1 MIESFVVAFG
11 LVFLAELGDKSQLL
25 ALALATRYP
34 ALVVLAAIGIAALVM
49 EGAAVLLG
57 AAFALAL
64 PSDAIEIAAGLA
76 FFAFALWSL
85 REAAEE
91 EHAAESERLPRA
103 RGWTVLALAGAFIV
117 AELGD
122 KTQLVTL
129 TLAATREPIGTW
141 LGASAG
147 MFAVSVLAVAVGAAL
162 GSRLPRRAITLVS
175 AAAFALFGVLLI
187 AGGLGLL

>member
-1 MIESFVVAFG
+1 MIESFLVAFG
-11 LVFLAELGDKSQLL
+11 LIFLAEVGDKSQLL

-76 FFAFALWSL
+76 FFAFALWTL
-85 REAAEE
+85 RDGADEE
-91 EHAAESERLPRA
+91 GADERTPNVR
-103 RGWTVLALAGAFIV
+103 RWTVVALAGAFIV

-129 TLAATREPIGTW
+129 TLAATRDPIGTW

-147 MFAVSVLAVAVGAAL
+147 MFAVSVLAVAIGAAL
-162 GSRLPRRAITLVS
+162 GSRLPQRAIRLLSV
-175 AAAFALFGVLLI
+175 AAFVVFGVLLV
-187 AGGLGLL
+187 AEGTGLL